1 MSDPTDHADW
11 VKKDMGKAREAF
23 DRAQST
29 ETQQPTETQQQ
40 GIGSE
45 QVAKSAPQM
54 QPKPPNMARD
64 EVDREA
70 HAARLEQDRAKAEER
85 AKQLADACKERN
97 QKEKS
102 KEKDQER

>member
-1 MSDPTDHADW
+1 MSDPTDYADW

-23 DRAQST
+23 DRAHST
-29 ETQQPTETQQQ
+29 ETQKPTETQQQ

-54 QPKPPNMARD
+54 QPKPPSMTRD
-64 EVDREA
+64 AVDRQA
-70 HAARLEQDRAKAEER
+70 HAERTAQDRAKAEER
-85 AKQLADACKERN
+85 AKQLSDAVKERSQN
-97 QKEKS
+97 DKS